1 MELAHQEVVVQV
13 VEEVSVEGVVVVVGW
28 EVTVPELAP
37 VAIVSAP
44 VVGRDYL
51 IK

>member
-13 VEEVSVEGVVVVVGW
+13 VEEVSVEGVAVVVGW
-28 EVTVPELAP
+28 EVIFPGLAL

-44 VVGRDYL
+44 VVGRDCL